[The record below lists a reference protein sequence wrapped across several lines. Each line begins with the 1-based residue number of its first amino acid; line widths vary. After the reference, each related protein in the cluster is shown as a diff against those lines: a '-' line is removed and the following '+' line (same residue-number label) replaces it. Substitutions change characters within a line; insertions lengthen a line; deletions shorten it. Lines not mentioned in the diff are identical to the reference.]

1 MSEEK
6 EWQQEVHAALQ
17 AMMQAIAEGSGDIA
31 TRVREIDGLT
41 QRMPN
46 ETPPMLRHYVERRSY
61 AKALDF
67 IEGRDESVS
76 ANC

>member
-6 EWQQEVHAALQ
+6 EWEQEIHGELK
-17 AMMQAIAEGSGDIA
+17 AMMQAIAEGGGDIA
-31 TRVREIDGLT
+31 SLVRAIDDLT
-41 QRMPN
+41 QRMP
-46 ETPPMLRHYVERRSY
+46 EQTPPMLRHYIERRSY